1 MTVSTATSFNSYA
14 GNGSTTSFAYAFK
27 IFQDSNLVVTL
38 VNDTT
43 GVETTQTLTTD
54 YTVTGAGSDSG
65 GSVVFGTAPA
75 LGNTVVIRRVLP
87 VTQETNYVPNDPF
100 PAEAHEDALDK
111 LTMLVQQEVA
121 SSELAVQFPEGDV
134 GSGINN
140 ILPSVTGRADKL
152 IKFGLDGAVEVI
164 AASDL
169 SNAIIGA
176 NYSVDTFTGT
186 GSTTVYT
193 LSSEPGSKANT
204 AIYIDGVYQAKA
216 NYSVSGSTLTFTT
229 APPLNSAIEIVI
241 GDAIP
246 AGAATTASAVSY
258 TQGGTGAVTTN
269 VQAKLR
275 ETVSVKDFGA
285 VGDGVADDTAA
296 IQAALDF
303 TRTSGVTV
311 PKKVLIPSGEYK
323 ITSTLDVPGLTS
335 LVGVGQSSILRC
347 YSCNGLNMESSNGI
361 GPLEISNFWLYANGG
376 ENFTAIVTDLNS
388 TSSGPRLQGRIYKNL
403 YMSFWGLGM
412 YQRGAWHTT
421 YQSIR
426 MNQCYNGIEIQDQNV
441 KLFFNDIVIT
451 RGTITGTGTTIG
463 FHVGST
469 GGPSSTRPEDV
480 FIQNSL
486 IYGYEQG
493 IYWRQCLFG
502 GVLRCDL
509 DACVTEGIRVV
520 TADGGFI
527 IRDNWIQVIDDGG
540 TYYGIILQN
549 LGYTPEDY
557 NISIE
562 NNKIGLTSTTPALAW
577 AIYLG
582 SAHRGV
588 SCRDNSIQGDW
599 QIGIRADASVHCR
612 VAGNNVSSTTG
623 YGIDLRNTTDTVLS
637 ENYSED
643 GITLLNNTRLKT
655 GPNSGLHNTSFA
667 GDISVPSGTTTATV
681 TFSSLSLPDLPNGT
695 YSSFVFFNNPSS
707 TTRNEV
713 WGTVS
718 ATGITYYLETSFGI
732 TANIQFRVEVG

>member
-1 MTVSTATSFNSYA
+1 MTIDISANNPRISYSVAA
-14 GNGSTTSFAYAFK
+14 GVTQTSFAVPFE
-27 IFQDSNLVVTL
+27 FFDDSDLNVYI
-38 VNDTT
+38 DTT
-43 GVETTQTLTTD
+43 LQTITTD
-54 YTVTGAGSDSG
+54 YTVTGGAGST
-65 GSVVFGTAPA
+65 GT
-75 LGNTVVIRRVLP
+75 
-87 VTQETNYVPNDPF
+87 VTMT
-100 PAEAHEDALDK
+100 
-111 LTMLVQQEVA
+111 
-121 SSELAVQFPEGDV
+121 
-134 GSGINN
+134 
-140 ILPSVTGRADKL
+140 VTGPKTVIFTRDTTIERTTDFTAGVDINRAALNTQLDTLTAISADNKDLGERSIRITDYDPAASNLLLPDAATRADKL
-152 IKFGLDGAVEVI
+152 LSFDTEGDVSVQS
-164 AASDL
+164 ASDL
-169 SNAIIGA
+169 LTGSILGA
-176 NYSVDTFTGT
+176 NYTKASYTGNGT
-186 GSTTVYT
+186 QTAYSTVE
-193 LSSEPGSKANT
+193 SAGSKNN
-204 AIYIDGVYQAKA
+204 IQVYVDGVYQNKDTF
-216 NYSVSGSTLTFTT
+216 SISGSTLTFTE
-229 APPLNSAIEIVI
+229 APPLNSAIEFIV
-241 GDAIP
+241 GNAVTSL
-246 AGAATTASAVSY
+246 TTDPDVVTY
-258 TQGGTGAVTTN
+258 NQGGTGAQDRTLTSKLQEYVT
-269 VQAKLR
+269 
-275 ETVSVKDFGA
+275 VKDFGA
-285 VGDGVADDTAA
+285 VGDGVVDDTAA

-335 LVGVGQSSILRC
+335 LVGAGQSSILRC

-361 GPLEISNFWLYANGG
+361 GPSEISNFWLYANGG
-376 ENFTAIVTDLNS
+376 ENFTAIVTNLDS
-388 TSSGPRLQGRIYKNL
+388 TSAGPRLQGRIYKNL

-426 MNQCYNGIEIQDQNV
+426 INQCYSGIEVQDQNV
-441 KLFFNDIVIT
+441 KLFFNDIVMT

-469 GGPSSTRPEDV
+469 GGPSATRPEDV

-486 IYGYEQG
+486 IYGYEQA

-527 IRDNWIQVIDDGG
+527 IRDNWIQVIDNSG

-562 NNKIGLTSTTPALAW
+562 NNKIGLTSTAPTIAW

-582 SAHRGV
+582 AAHRGV

-612 VAGNNVSSTTG
+612 VVGNNVGSTTS

-637 ENYSED
+637 ENYAED
-643 GITLLNNTRLKT
+643 GITLLSNTRLKT
-655 GPNSGLHNTSFA
+655 GSNSGLHNTSFS

-718 ATGITYYLETSFGI
+718 ATGITYYLETTFGT